1 MWRMNISLEEA
12 IALLEGWQKA
22 GTEVRLHLST
32 QKGNRE
38 MRAVITSL
46 AGSKV
51 NIVADTEILTLDLKE
66 AEFNG
71 DRRSSPQTNQ
81 GPYLVCEFRNDDRW
95 SFRAPQS
102 VSTVQK
108 ERRRVE

>member
-1 MWRMNISLEEA
+1 MNISLEEA
-12 IALLEGWQKA
+12 ISLLDGWRNA

-38 MRAVITSL
+38 VRAVITSL
-46 AGSKV
+46 TGTEV
-51 NIVADTEILTLDLKE
+51 GIVADTEILTLDLKG

-71 DRRSSPQTNQ
+71 DRRSSPHSNQ

-95 SFRAPQS
+95 SFRAPQTIG
-102 VSTVQK
+102 TVQK
-108 ERRRVE
+108 ERRRIEE